1 MQEMK
6 TLMVV
11 LLKQFKVLK
20 AIDPQKIVF
29 HTGITLR
36 TQDKIRVKLVRR
48 T

>member
-11 LLKQFKVLK
+11 LLKKFKILP
-20 AIDPQKIVF
+20 AIDPKKIIF

-36 TQDKIRVKLVRR
+36 TQNKIKVQLSRR
-48 T
+48 K